1 MAKETI
7 YITDWWLSPE
17 FYLRR
22 PVGRDNKET
31 RLDLILKRKGEEG
44 VQILIILYNE
54 PRIALNNDSNHSKQ
68 HLESLSHN
76 IKVLKHPS

>member
-1 MAKETI
+1 M
-7 YITDWWLSPE
+7 SPE